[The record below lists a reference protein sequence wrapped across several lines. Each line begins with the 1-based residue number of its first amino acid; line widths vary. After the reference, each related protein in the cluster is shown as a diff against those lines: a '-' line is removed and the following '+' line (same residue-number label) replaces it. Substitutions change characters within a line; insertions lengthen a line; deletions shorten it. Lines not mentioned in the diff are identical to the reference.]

1 LPIHDKAVAAAYRGD
16 TAWGT
21 GQPEGRF
28 QEEAMKFKLGLAIG
42 AGAGYLVGSGKGR
55 ELVDSM
61 KRSWDK
67 AGTETSTTPSKPA
80 STSTDPEMA
89 RRLAS

>member
-1 LPIHDKAVAAAYRGD
+1 
-16 TAWGT
+16 
-21 GQPEGRF
+21 
-28 QEEAMKFKLGLAIG
+28 MKFKFGLAIG

-55 ELVDSM
+55 ELVNTM

-67 AGTETSTTPSKPA
+67 AGTGSS
-80 STSTDPEMA
+80 STSTGSMPTPMGTDDEIA